1 MGPLFHGVGG
11 AGGIG
16 GDAAGVAI
24 SFAGNALTV
33 RNSTVADAVAVAGDG
48 AAGGTGDS
56 TYTLYPGGAGGDGGI
71 AVGGLVYANGAGR
84 LEFATLA
91 NGDVHAGS
99 AGSGGSGA
107 THGVDGTPGQA
118 AGAVFL
124 GDQTDVCFVDYVA
137 LSTAVVGSSS
147 TPLCAGL
154 AAAGGSINLA
164 ESVSCPANVQ
174 GTLAQVFRP
183 FDSGQPLLRVYA
195 ALSRQGDRCKQRRAT
210 I

>member
-1 MGPLFHGVGG
+1 MTAEL
-11 AGGIG
+11 
-16 GDAAGVAI
+16 
-24 SFAGNALTV
+24 
-33 RNSTVADAVAVAGDG
+33 
-48 AAGGTGDS
+48 
-56 TYTLYPGGAGGDGGI
+56 PG
-71 AVGGLVYANGAGR
+71 GGLVYANGAGR

-118 AGAVFL
+118 AGAAFL
-124 GDQTDVCFVDYVA
+124 GDQTDFGFVDYVA

-164 ESVSCPANVQ
+164 ERELPGKRAGNPGTSVSSVR
-174 GTLAQVFRP
+174 F
-183 FDSGQPLLRVYA
+183 GQPLPAYMPVYHGKADDAAASCNDLTLEPVTADQHDTPRPAGRRLRH
-195 ALSRQGDRCKQRRAT
+195 RRARADY
-210 I
+210 IFVDGFDGA